1 MERTD
6 TDYEIKKAEDE
17 DRDDVIEQTAKTIS
31 GDTEKCEDKDK
42 KHKCYEYCD
51 DMFRSN
57 RDEEDCEELTV
68 AQVEAMWE
76 LYELLEDPD
85 ADELEDINSEVFDL
99 YLNISIKSLDDLI
112 GKYSRSDAKEFLI
125 WLINNEEIAKIF
137 RKEDDNHKSLE
148 ALLKKF
154 SGSYTSSGH
163 DISQPFLKK
172 LDRDKLIEEAM
183 GSELILEW
191 FQDYINEKNSACKS
205 DTETRSCFAVYCK
218 IGDGIDD
225 TARDDWMDFDDFES
239 YIEDIID
246 EKVNSRQGTGSNRNN
261 SGWIH
266 EDASGSNSDEIG
278 DVRDIDDNW
287 VDDLCQGLTGG
298 TVSGGGSGGGNSG
311 GGNSGG
317 GNSGNNNNNNDN
329 SDNDDS
335 SDDSSD
341 DDSCGNSDD
350 NNQQPTLPSRNP
362 SEQLP
367 NFCNGLSTNEACLNR
382 LKLAT
387 EISSSDTR
395 NLAHAK
401 EALSWIFADAE
412 RAAEFLNR
420 VMITNSYW
428 FFDLYFLHFSFKP
441 SARATAR
448 SFNADTANIHV
459 AFVEDVRS
467 GKNLMELALD
477 TNTQSHIIDYIR
489 SKDVCSSATNTG
501 WGKGVN
507 VKCFRDVYCAIA
519 HYGGLS
525 PAYLKKWLDTP
536 NFKTYLKK
544 LLKTANGQGKG
555 KAGKQTIRN
564 NVIKAGLPDPL
575 KITDTCL
582 VENWKTRLCRLDE
595 L

>member
-191 FQDYINEKNSACKS
+191 FQDYINEKNNACKS
-205 DTETRSCFAVYCK
+205 DTDTRGCFAVYCK
-218 IGDGIDD
+218 IGNGIDD
-225 TARDDWMDFDDFES
+225 TARDDWMDSDDFES

-246 EKVNSRQGTGSNRNN
+246 EKVNSRQGTGNNRNT

-266 EDASGSNSDEIG
+266 ETAAGSSNNEIEDTG
-278 DVRDIDDNW
+278 DLENW

-298 TVSGGGSGGGNSG
+298 TASGGGSGGGNSG

-317 GNSGNNNNNNDN
+317 GNSDN
-329 SDNDDS
+329 
-335 SDDSSD
+335 
-341 DDSCGNSDD
+341 
-350 NNQQPTLPSRNP
+350 NNQQPTLPVRNP
-362 SEQLP
+362 SEQRPAFCRNSGSVNTDAKCVTHLISANFLAEDTGGENLP
-367 NFCNGLSTNEACLNR
+367 
-382 LKLAT
+382 K
-387 EISSSDTR
+387 
-395 NLAHAK
+395 AK

-412 RAAEFLNR
+412 RAAG
-420 VMITNSYW
+420 
-428 FFDLYFLHFSFKP
+428 FFEEVKAFNVSAGSDIPYFSFQKFVFHFSFKK
-441 SARATAR
+441 SAIASAQ
-448 SFNADTANIHV
+448 SFNRNTSNIYIG
-459 AFVEDVRS
+459 FVVDVRS

-489 SKDVCSSATNTG
+489 SEDVCSSATG

-507 VKCFRDVYCAIA
+507 VGCFRDVYCSIA
-519 HYGGLS
+519 HYGELS

-544 LLKTANGQGKG
+544 LLKTANGRNG
-555 KAGKQTIRN
+555 KAGKRTVRN
-564 NVIKAGLPDPL
+564 SVIKAGLPDPL
-575 KITDTCL
+575 KITDTDL
-582 VENWKTRLCRLDE
+582 VANWKTRLCRLDE

>member
-125 WLINNEEIAKIF
+125 WLINNEKIAKIF

-191 FQDYINEKNSACKS
+191 FQDYINEKNNACKS
-205 DTETRSCFAVYCK
+205 DTETRGCFAVYCK
-218 IGDGIDD
+218 IGEGMDD
-225 TARDDWMDFDDFES
+225 DERDDWLDSGDFES
-239 YIEDIID
+239 YIEDIIE
-246 EKVNSRQGTGSNRNN
+246 EKVNSRQGVGDKRNA

-266 EDASGSNSDEIG
+266 EDASGSDSDEIG
-278 DVRDIDDNW
+278 DVGDLDDW

-298 TVSGGGSGGGNSG
+298 TASGGNSGGGNSG

-317 GNSGNNNNNNDN
+317 GNSGGDNSGGGNSGGDNSGGDNSGGDNSGNNNNEEDLNLPSLCSSVNTETACINRLISTAVPKSSITLDN
-329 SDNDDS
+329 S
-335 SDDSSD
+335 
-341 DDSCGNSDD
+341 
-350 NNQQPTLPSRNP
+350 
-362 SEQLP
+362 
-367 NFCNGLSTNEACLNR
+367 
-382 LKLAT
+382 
-387 EISSSDTR
+387 
-395 NLAHAK
+395 K
-401 EALSWIFADAE
+401 EALVWIFS
-412 RAAEFLNR
+412 
-420 VMITNSYW
+420 T
-428 FFDLYFLHFSFKP
+428 K
-441 SARATAR
+441 ARAKKFLKKAKSASTTYTP
-448 SFNADTANIHV
+448 FEKFLYVYIHSTDSYDAQFTPSEATIYV
-459 AFVEDVRS
+459 AFIIDVKS
-467 GKNLMELALD
+467 NKNLMELALD
-477 TNTQSHIIDYIR
+477 TNTANYIIEYISSR
-489 SKDVCSSATNTG
+489 PTCSSERHSE
-501 WGKGVN
+501 WGRGVI
-507 VKCFRDVYCAIA
+507 KQCFKDVYCAIA
-519 HYGGLS
+519 YYGALS
-525 PAYLKKWLDTP
+525 VSDLKKWFNTP

-544 LLKTANGQGKG
+544 LIETANGRGITSPDSARRAKS
-555 KAGKQTIRN
+555 
-564 NVIKAGLPDPL
+564 NVRTEIIKAGLPDPL
-575 KITDTCL
+575 SIKNIKN
-582 VENWKTRLCRLDE
+582 NWKTGLCRLDE
-595 L
+595 II

>member
-125 WLINNEEIAKIF
+125 WLINNEEAAKIF

-205 DTETRSCFAVYCK
+205 DAETRACFAVYCK
-218 IGDGIDD
+218 IGNGMDD
-225 TARDDWMDFDDFES
+225 DEREDWLDSGDFES
-239 YIEDIID
+239 YIEDIIE
-246 EKVNSRQGTGSNRNN
+246 EKVNSRQGVGDKRNA

-266 EDASGSNSDEIG
+266 EDASGSNSNEIG

-298 TVSGGGSGGGNSG
+298 TVSGGGNSG
-311 GGNSGG
+311 
-317 GNSGNNNNNNDN
+317 NNNNNDN

-367 NFCNGLSTNEACLNR
+367 AFCRYTSGVKTDVDCINNL
-382 LKLAT
+382 
-387 EISSSDTR
+387 ISPEVGQGDTR
-395 NLAHAK
+395 NIANAK

-412 RAAEFLNR
+412 RAAAFLEKAKTF
-420 VMITNSYW
+420 VVHGVSLPYQPFKK
-428 FFDLYFLHFSFKP
+428 FFFNFSFKP

-564 NVIKAGLPDPL
+564 SVIKAGLPDPL